1 MKRILLIHNNYRST
15 GGEDI
20 AVKNEL
26 EMLQRNFEIKTLI
39 YDNKIQNIFDLIS
52 FFTLSNTSVNKE
64 IISNVEEF
72 NPDLVYFH
80 NTWFKV
86 SLGIFKYLNNKK
98 IKVMVKIHN
107 FRYDC
112 TKSLDSKKH
121 LINEEFCY
129 ACGFSNKNVFSF
141 NKYFNQSYLKSLF
154 SIYFGKKYLKIL
166 KNENTYIAVLTSFH
180 KKFLKDRHLKSK
192 NVFVIPNFIQTKKL
206 QMKPNKDYFI
216 YAGRISKEKGIEQM
230 IESFLSSNL
239 NRNSLKIV
247 GDGPLYKN
255 LLKKYNL
262 PNIEFLGTLSNE
274 KTLSLIANSS
284 GVISGTRLYEG
295 QPTLLCEASMLG
307 VPVVFPDT
315 GGIKEFL
322 PSEYDF
328 LYKQFDYESLVN
340 KLNSLTNKKL
350 VNKNTSNAHLHI
362 LEKLNEVSIIKI
374 FQEVIASND

>member
-39 YDNKIQNIFDLIS
+39 YENKIQNIFDLIS

-64 IISNVEEF
+64 IIKNIEEF

-112 TKSLDSKKH
+112 TKSFDSKKH

-129 ACGFSNKNVFSF
+129 ACGFSKKSVYNF
-141 NKYFNQSYLKSLF
+141 NKYFNESYLKSLF

-166 KNENTYIAVLTSFH
+166 KNEHTYIAVLTSFH
-180 KKFLKDRHLKSK
+180 KKFLKDRHSKSK

-206 QMKPNKDYFI
+206 QMKSNRDYFI
-216 YAGRISKEKGIEQM
+216 YAGRISGEKGVEQM
-230 IESFLSSNL
+230 IKSFLSSNL
-239 NRNSLKIV
+239 NRNNLKIV

-255 LLKKYNL
+255 LSKKYNL
-262 PNIEFLGTLSNE
+262 PNIEFLGSLSNE

-284 GVISGTRLYEG
+284 GVISATRLYEG

-328 LYKQFDYESLVN
+328 LYKQFDYESFVN
-340 KLNSLTNKKL
+340 KLNLLTNKKL
-350 VNKNTSNAHLHI
+350 VNKNASNAHLHI
-362 LEKLNEVSIIKI
+362 MEKLNEVSIIKV

>member
-39 YDNKIQNIFDLIS
+39 YENKIQNIFDLIS

-64 IISNVEEF
+64 IIKNVDEF

-98 IKVMVKIHN
+98 IKVMIKIHN

-112 TKSLDSKKH
+112 TKSFDSKKH
-121 LINEEFCY
+121 LVNEEFCY
-129 ACGFSNKNVFSF
+129 ACGFSNKSVIRF
-141 NKYFNQSYLKSLF
+141 NKYFKESYLKSLF
-154 SIYFGKKYLKIL
+154 SIYFGKKYLKII

-180 KKFLKDRHLKSK
+180 KKFLKDIHLKSK
-192 NVFVIPNFIQTKKL
+192 NVFVIPNFIQTKKIL
-206 QMKPNKDYFI
+206 MKSNRDYFI
-216 YAGRISKEKGIEQM
+216 YAGRISGEKGVEQM
-230 IESFLSSNL
+230 IETFLSSNL
-239 NRNSLKIV
+239 YRNNLKIV
-247 GDGPLYKN
+247 GDGPLYKY
-255 LLKKYNL
+255 LSKKYNL
-262 PNIEFLGTLSNE
+262 PNIEFLGLLSNE

-284 GVISGTRLYEG
+284 GVISATRLYEG

-307 VPVVFPDT
+307 VPVVFPDS

-328 LYKQFDYESLVN
+328 LFNQFDYESFLN
-340 KLNSLTNKKL
+340 KLNLLTNKKL
-350 VNKNTSNAHLHI
+350 VNKNVRNAHLHI
-362 LEKLNEVSIIKI
+362 VEKLNEVSIIKI
-374 FQEVIASND
+374 FQEVITSND

>member
-39 YDNKIQNIFDLIS
+39 YENKIQNIFDLIS
-52 FFTLSNTSVNKE
+52 FFTLSNISVNKE
-64 IISNVEEF
+64 IIKNVEEF

-98 IKVMVKIHN
+98 IKVMIKIHN

-112 TKSLDSKKH
+112 TKSFDSKKH
-121 LINEEFCY
+121 LVNEEFCY
-129 ACGFSNKNVFSF
+129 ACGFSNKSVIRF
-141 NKYFNQSYLKSLF
+141 NKYFKESYLKSLF
-154 SIYFGKKYLKIL
+154 SIYFGKKYLKII

-180 KKFLKDRHLKSK
+180 KKFLKDIHLKSK
-192 NVFVIPNFIQTKKL
+192 NVFVIPNFIQTKKIL
-206 QMKPNKDYFI
+206 MKSNRDYFI
-216 YAGRISKEKGIEQM
+216 YAGRISGEKGVEQM
-230 IESFLSSNL
+230 IETFLSSNL
-239 NRNSLKIV
+239 YRNNLKIV
-247 GDGPLYKN
+247 GDGPLYKY
-255 LLKKYNL
+255 LSKKYNL
-262 PNIEFLGTLSNE
+262 PNIEFLGLLSNE

-284 GVISGTRLYEG
+284 GVISATRLYEG

-307 VPVVFPDT
+307 VPVVFPDS

-328 LYKQFDYESLVN
+328 LFNQFDYESFLN
-340 KLNSLTNKKL
+340 KLNLLTNKKL
-350 VNKNTSNAHLHI
+350 VNKNVRNAHLHI
-362 LEKLNEVSIIKI
+362 VEKLNEVSIIKI
-374 FQEVIASND
+374 FQEVITSND

>member
-1 MKRILLIHNNYRST
+1 MKRILLIHNRYRST

-26 EMLQRNFEIKTLI
+26 EMLQRNFEIRTLI
-39 YDNKIQNIFDLIS
+39 YDNKIQNIFDLIC
-52 FFTLSNTSVNKE
+52 FFTLSNTLINKE
-64 IISNVEEF
+64 IIKNVEEF

-121 LINEEFCY
+121 LNNEEFCY
-129 ACGFSNKNVFSF
+129 ACGFSNKSIFSF
-141 NKYFNQSYLKSLF
+141 NKYFKESYLKSLF

-206 QMKPNKDYFI
+206 QMKSKRDYFI
-216 YAGRISKEKGIEQM
+216 YAGRISREKGIEQM
-230 IESFLSSNL
+230 IESFLSSILKSN
-239 NRNSLKIV
+239 NLKIV

-255 LLKKYNL
+255 LSKKYNS
-262 PNIEFLGTLSNE
+262 PNIEFLGSLSNE

-284 GVISGTRLYEG
+284 GVISATRLYEG

-322 PSEYDF
+322 PLKYDF
-328 LYKQFDYESLVN
+328 LYKQFDYESFVN
-340 KLNSLTNKKL
+340 KLNLLTNKNL
-350 VNKNTSNAHLHI
+350 VNKNATNAHLHI
-362 LEKLNEVSIIKI
+362 MEKLNEVSIIKI
-374 FQEVIASND
+374 FNEVIASND

>member
-1 MKRILLIHNNYRST
+1 M
-15 GGEDI
+15 
-20 AVKNEL
+20 
-26 EMLQRNFEIKTLI
+26 
-39 YDNKIQNIFDLIS
+39 
-52 FFTLSNTSVNKE
+52 NKE
-64 IISNVEEF
+64 IIKNVEEF

-107 FRYDC
+107 FRYYC
-112 TKSLDSKKH
+112 TKSFDSKKH

-129 ACGFSNKNVFSF
+129 SCGFSNKSFFSF
-141 NKYFNQSYLKSLF
+141 NKYFNESYLKSFF

-180 KKFLKDRHLKSK
+180 KKFLKDRHSKSE

-206 QMKPNKDYFI
+206 QMKSNRDYFI
-216 YAGRISKEKGIEQM
+216 YAGRISGEKGVEQM

-239 NRNSLKIV
+239 NSNNLKIV

-255 LLKKYNL
+255 LSKKYNL
-262 PNIEFLGTLSNE
+262 PNIEFLGSLSNE

-284 GVISGTRLYEG
+284 GVISATRLYEG
-295 QPTLLCEASMLG
+295 QPTLLCEASMLN
-307 VPVVFPDT
+307 VTVVFPDT

-328 LYKQFDYESLVN
+328 LYKQFDYESFVN
-340 KLNSLTNKKL
+340 KLNLLTNKKL
-350 VNKNTSNAHLHI
+350 VNKNASNAHLHI
-362 LEKLNEVSIIKI
+362 MEKLNEVSIIKI

>member
-39 YDNKIQNIFDLIS
+39 YENKIQNIFDLIS
-52 FFTLSNTSVNKE
+52 FFTLSNISVNKE
-64 IISNVEEF
+64 IIKNVEEF
-72 NPDLVYFH
+72 NPDIVYFH

-112 TKSLDSKKH
+112 TKSFDSKKH

-129 ACGFSNKNVFSF
+129 ACGFSNKSVFSF
-141 NKYFNQSYLKSLF
+141 NKYFNESYLKSLF

-180 KKFLKDRHLKSK
+180 KKFLKDRYSKSK

-206 QMKPNKDYFI
+206 QMKSNRDYFI
-216 YAGRISKEKGIEQM
+216 YAGRISGEKGVEQM

-239 NRNSLKIV
+239 NRNNLKIV

-255 LLKKYNL
+255 LSKKYNL
-262 PNIEFLGTLSNE
+262 PNIEFLGSLSNE

-284 GVISGTRLYEG
+284 GVISATRLYEG

-328 LYKQFDYESLVN
+328 LYKQFDYESFVN
-340 KLNSLTNKKL
+340 KLNLLTNKKL
-350 VNKNTSNAHLHI
+350 VNKNVSNAHLHI
-362 LEKLNEVSIIKI
+362 MEKLNEVSIIEI